1 MSTDPQHPDSADE
14 AFGFDYLPAE
24 VAAVF
29 RDAVGCYQHDLSI
42 AFASMCRLTAQAVF
56 RDLGEHARM
65 RLFDQVDEIRELA
78 DLDEATF
85 QLVRRVLFDRGAGE
99 SMPPSLDRVQAA
111 VLLETVKDLL
121 YQAYIR
127 GEKLRRVLKMR
138 QLFARAENT
147 G

>member
-1 MSTDPQHPDSADE
+1 MTTDPHPQDLAEE

-56 RDLGEHARM
+56 RDLGEH
-65 RLFDQVDEIRELA
+65 
-78 DLDEATF
+78 
-85 QLVRRVLFDRGAGE
+85 DRGAGE

-111 VLLETVKDLL
+111 ILLETVKDLL

-138 QLFARAENT
+138 RLFARAENT

>member
-1 MSTDPQHPDSADE
+1 MTTDPHPQDLAEE

-56 RDLGEHARM
+56 RDLGEHARL

-85 QLVRRVLFDRGAGE
+85 QIVRHVLFDRGAGE

-111 VLLETVKDLL
+111 ILLETVKDLL

-138 QLFARAENT
+138 RLFARAENT